1 MIFIP
6 NQGNDA
12 SELNM
17 FDASELNMFD
27 ASELNMLVLHDPCE
41 CVIMIKKLWENAN
54 ANFNMR

>member
-6 NQGNDA
+6 NQGN
-12 SELNM
+12 
-17 FDASELNMFD
+17 DASELNMFD